1 MPNLPQFPPLAVA
14 GLLVLLGGL
23 LALVI
28 FSRKRNVAL
37 QRSSGTEQ
45 LTVELRRMADALDR
59 LVSLA
64 MASRQEQ
71 ASRQEPAGRS
81 EPASRPEK
89 SQPRPAVHHVIGSMF
104 GL

>member
-1 MPNLPQFPPLAVA
+1 LFQTVFGLEVQIMPNLPQLPPLAVA
-14 GLLVLLGGL
+14 GLLVLLGLL

-45 LTVELRRMADALDR
+45 LTLELRRMADALDR

-64 MASRQEQ
+64 MTSRQ
-71 ASRQEPAGRS
+71 

-89 SQPRPAVHHVIGSMF
+89 SEPRSTEHHVIGSMF
-104 GL
+104 GR